1 MPNFRHVGHCK
12 DPASLP
18 QSAPVHF
25 IFDGNSGVLSTM
37 VASKIQVEESSL
49 LPHKV
54 SMRRAS
60 ALFDN
65 VTARGVKP
73 LIADF
78 LRL

>member
-1 MPNFRHVGHCK
+1 MPNFRHVGHCN

-25 IFDGNSGVLSTM
+25 IFEGNSGVFSTM
-37 VASKIQVEESSL
+37 VAA
-49 LPHKV
+49 HKV
-54 SMRRAS
+54 SIRRAS
-60 ALFDN
+60 ASFCN